1 MALEED
7 PDLIG
12 RSSPNRGYFEVVRNL
27 SGRNF
32 VRQPRDCRENPA
44 GVLANVRKETMGKQH
59 GHDDNCEIGF
69 QNMGPLKF
77 LKTESAAARIGQ
89 SG

>member
-12 RSSPNRGYFEVVRNL
+12 LLIGPTEVTSEVVGNL

-32 VRQPRDCRENPA
+32 VRQRRDCRENPA
-44 GVLANVRKETMGKQH
+44 GVLAKIRNETMGKQH
-59 GHDDNCEIGF
+59 GHDDDCEIGF
-69 QNMGPLKF
+69 QNVRPSEVSEK
-77 LKTESAAARIGQ
+77 
-89 SG
+89 